1 MQGGSASAARGPSQD
16 LDRASAAAGEHM
28 KALADL
34 AERWRDEATV
44 LRRCGHERTAALNE
58 RHAGQV
64 EAVWREHQLQPLTVR
79 EAAAESGYSESHLYH
94 ALVEGGALRNCG
106 QPRAP
111 RIRRRDLPRKPRGP
125 EGLIP
130 LERAAI
136 LADLE

>member
-1 MQGGSASAARGPSQD
+1 MKGP
-16 LDRASAAAGEHM
+16 
-28 KALADL
+28 LADL
-34 AERWRDEATV
+34 VERWRDEAAV

-64 EAVWREHQLQPLTVR
+64 EVVWREYQLEPLTVS

-106 QPRAP
+106 QPGAP
-111 RIRRRDLPRKPRGP
+111 RIRRRDLPRKPGTRP
-125 EGLIP
+125 QGLIP

-136 LADLE
+136 LAELDTT